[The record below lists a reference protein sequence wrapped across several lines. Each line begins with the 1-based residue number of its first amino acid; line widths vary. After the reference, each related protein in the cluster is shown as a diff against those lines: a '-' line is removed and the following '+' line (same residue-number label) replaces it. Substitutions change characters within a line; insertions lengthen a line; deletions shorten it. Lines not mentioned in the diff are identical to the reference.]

1 MSFLEQTLSFPQ
13 PYFTIENHGLA
24 VSLFCNQPLVTG
36 IENDGLQDAR
46 LRYLVIT
53 FALLLKTFINRSS
66 PAGVRGSI
74 SKSIILPSGEINL
87 YAG

>member
-1 MSFLEQTLSFPQ
+1 MNFLEQTLSSPQ
-13 PYFTIENHGLA
+13 RYFTIENHVLA
-24 VSLFCNQPLVTG
+24 VSLFCNQPLETG
-36 IENDGLQDAR
+36 IENDGQQDVR

-53 FALLLKTFINRSS
+53 FALLLKTFINRAS

-74 SKSIILPSGEINL
+74 SKSIMLPSGEINL